1 MSAPASSPNF
11 SARLLWQFAKQRRSS
26 AYPQPADSQS
36 GLSTQGLTVME
47 CLVAIV
53 LIGITIAMV
62 TPPLLI
68 ATASRVQTRRSEQ
81 ATQLAQDEIDRINT
95 LVQQGAHQTKILPA
109 VISGSNLASQAA
121 PSTLSN
127 FLKTSRNG
135 GCPGTIAYT
144 NQTLSLTQA
153 LPIDVDGDCTADFFM
168 QVFRTNGS
176 FTKAESVR
184 PDVTAR
190 RPAQFSLGV
199 RVYSA
204 LARVNLGGGKL
215 QTTPA
220 SLQMTSGQGKQA
232 SNPLAVVYKPL
243 SWGERSDVLCDS
255 LSEADR
261 AKISSCPTIN

>member
-1 MSAPASSPNF
+1 MSAPASPNF
-11 SARLLWQFAKQRRSS
+11 PTRLLWQFVKQRRSS
-26 AYPQPADSQS
+26 AHSQPAHSQS
-36 GLSTQGLTVME
+36 GWSTQGLTVME

-95 LVQQGAHQTKILPA
+95 LVQQGEHQIRVLPA
-109 VISGSNLASQAA
+109 AMSGNNLASQAA

-144 NQTLSLTQA
+144 NQTLSLAQA

-168 QVFRTNGS
+168 QVFRTNGTLTEDE
-176 FTKAESVR
+176 FERT
-184 PDVTAR
+184 DVATR

-232 SNPLAVVYKPL
+232 SNPLAVVYKPI
-243 SWGERSDVLCDS
+243 SWGEKSDVLCAS